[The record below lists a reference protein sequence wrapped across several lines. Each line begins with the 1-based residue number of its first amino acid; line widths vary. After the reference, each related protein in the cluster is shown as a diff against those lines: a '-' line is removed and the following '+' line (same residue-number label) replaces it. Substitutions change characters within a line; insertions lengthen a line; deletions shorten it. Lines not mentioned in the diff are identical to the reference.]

1 MDLKQSNCLFYGHIY
16 PFVDIPF
23 EEETNEPYNE
33 MEKLKLDAKIAKEM
47 MFSKIKKVNHTP
59 VHLNCHWL
67 VIFTSDNRVIL

>member
-1 MDLKQSNCLFYGHIY
+1 
-16 PFVDIPF
+16 
-23 EEETNEPYNE
+23 

-67 VIFTSDNRVIL
+67 VIFTSDNWVIL